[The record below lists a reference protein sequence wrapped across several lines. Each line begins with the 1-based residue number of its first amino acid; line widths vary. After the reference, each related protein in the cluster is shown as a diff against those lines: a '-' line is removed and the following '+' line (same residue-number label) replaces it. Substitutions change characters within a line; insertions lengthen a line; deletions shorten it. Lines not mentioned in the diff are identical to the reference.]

1 MHEFAN
7 TLADAGKAFLEGY
20 EPKDSVAPSRRSS
33 AGMEVYVAIQ
43 TGDTGEELLGV
54 FASMDGAVGAMKSR
68 SYRGSEATNV
78 EPFRTWSGRDGW
90 YLTNPHQI
98 DQPLARQWVGVV
110 HRAKVEGIGQLFEPA
125 AESAS

>member
-1 MHEFAN
+1 
-7 TLADAGKAFLEGY
+7 
-20 EPKDSVAPSRRSS
+20 
-33 AGMEVYVAIQ
+33 MEVYVAIQ
-43 TGDTGEELLGV
+43 TGDAGEELLGV
-54 FASMDGAVGAMKSR
+54 FASLDGAVGAMKSR

-110 HRAKVEGIGQLFEPA
+110 HKAPLEGVAHRDAVGPLRTW
-125 AESAS
+125 AESYVREVQAMYAEQESA